1 LANALYPLLDATE
14 PLQRGLDAYL
24 EVLTRESSN
33 MHASKLGLLPTETVE
48 AIWQDLE
55 SWLPAADIDMTIFF
69 RQLSTVA
76 IEMMPDAIDANCV
89 LSWIGH
95 ALYDANALSDATMS
109 RMIAWIRSYIA
120 CVRTQNRPGQERAAE
135 MNLANPKYVLRN
147 YMAQKAIDAAEQGD
161 LSELQVLLQ
170 LLEKPYDEQPEY
182 ERYFAKRPE
191 WARNRAGCS
200 MLSCSS

>member
-1 LANALYPLLDATE
+1 
-14 PLQRGLDAYL
+14 
-24 EVLTRESSN
+24 
-33 MHASKLGLLPTETVE
+33 LPTETVE

-76 IEMMPDAIDANCV
+76 IAMVPDAIDAKCV

-109 RMIAWIRSYIA
+109 RMIAWMRSYVA
-120 CVRTQNRPGQERAAE
+120 SVQSQNRPGQERAAE

>member
-1 LANALYPLLDATE
+1 
-14 PLQRGLDAYL
+14 
-24 EVLTRESSN
+24 
-33 MHASKLGLLPTETVE
+33 
-48 AIWQDLE
+48 
-55 SWLPAADIDMTIFF
+55 
-69 RQLSTVA
+69 
-76 IEMMPDAIDANCV
+76 
-89 LSWIGH
+89 
-95 ALYDANALSDATMS
+95 
-109 RMIAWIRSYIA
+109 
-120 CVRTQNRPGQERAAE
+120 

-182 ERYFAKRPE
+182 ECYFAKRPE

>member
-1 LANALYPLLDATE
+1 
-14 PLQRGLDAYL
+14 
-24 EVLTRESSN
+24 

-69 RQLSTVA
+69 RLLSSVT
-76 IEMMPDAIDANCV
+76 IEMMHDAIDANCV

-95 ALYDANALSDATMS
+95 ALYDANTVSDATMT
-109 RMIAWIRSYIA
+109 RIIEWMRSYVAI
-120 CVRTQNRPGQERAAE
+120 VQSQNRTGQERADA
-135 MNLANPKYVLRN
+135 MNRANPKYVLRN
-147 YMAQKAIDAAEQGD
+147 YMAQQAIDAAEQGD

-170 LLEKPYDEQPEY
+170 LLEKPYDEQPEF
-182 ERYFAKRPE
+182 ERYFAKRPD